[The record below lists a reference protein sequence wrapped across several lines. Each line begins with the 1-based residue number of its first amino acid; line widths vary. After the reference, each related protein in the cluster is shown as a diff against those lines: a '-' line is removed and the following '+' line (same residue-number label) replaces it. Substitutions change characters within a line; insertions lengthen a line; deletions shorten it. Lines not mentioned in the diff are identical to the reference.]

1 MSDGRSRNL
10 RRFVVFMMLF
20 AFWLVFSGHFDT
32 LHISLGVMCCTV
44 VAALSYDLLLP
55 DTLSSRSAMTAWRF
69 LQYTPWLIYEV
80 VVANF
85 HVLALVL
92 QPGRIRPQVV
102 RFKTGLKSDLAKVTL
117 ANSITLTPGT
127 ITMDVDGDEFY
138 VHAVSD
144 EAAQS
149 VMSDDMERRVAHV
162 FFEPRDAA
170 RPAGEPDPDRP
181 HERD

>member
-1 MSDGRSRNL
+1 MSDAGSRSL
-10 RRFVVFMMLF
+10 RQFAVFVMLF
-20 AFWLVFSGHFDT
+20 AFWLVFSGHFDAF
-32 LHISLGVMCCTV
+32 HISLGLICCIA
-44 VAALSYDLLLP
+44 VATLSYDLLLP
-55 DTLSSRSAMTAWRF
+55 DTLSSRTAMIAWRF
-69 LQYTPWLIYEV
+69 VQYTPWLLYEV
-80 VVANF
+80 VVANL

-127 ITMDVDGDEFY
+127 ITMDVDDDEFY

-149 VMSDDMERRVAHV
+149 VKSDDMERRVAHV
-162 FFEPRDAA
+162 FFEPRDAG
-170 RPAGEPDPDRP
+170 RPIGGP
-181 HERD
+181 ERQPGRE

>member
-1 MSDGRSRNL
+1 MSDPGPRSL
-10 RRFVVFMMLF
+10 KQFAVFVMLF
-20 AFWLVFSGHFDT
+20 AFWLVFSGHFDAF
-32 LHISLGVMCCTV
+32 HVSLGLICSVTV
-44 VAALSYDLLLP
+44 ATLSYDLVLS
-55 DTLSSRSAMTAWRF
+55 DTLSSRTAMIAWRF
-69 LQYTPWLIYEV
+69 VQYTPWLLYEV

-102 RFKTGLKSDLAKVTL
+102 RFKTSLTSDLAKVTL

-149 VMSDDMERRVAHV
+149 VKSDDMERRVAHV
-162 FFEPRDAA
+162 FFDSMDAG
-170 RPAGEPDPDRP
+170 RFVGKP
-181 HERD
+181 

>member
-1 MSDGRSRNL
+1 MSDPGSKSL
-10 RRFVVFMMLF
+10 RQFAVFVMLF
-20 AFWLVFSGHFDT
+20 AFWLVFSGHFDAFH
-32 LHISLGVMCCTV
+32 LSLGLICC
-44 VAALSYDLLLP
+44 VAVSTLSYDLVLP
-55 DTLSSRSAMTAWRF
+55 DTLSSRSAMIAWRF
-69 LQYTPWLIYEV
+69 VQYTPWLLYEV

-92 QPGRIRPQVV
+92 QPRRVRPQVV

-149 VMSDDMERRVAHV
+149 ATLDDMERRVAHV
-162 FFEPRDAA
+162 FFESRDTA
-170 RPAGEPDPDRP
+170 RPIGEP
-181 HERD
+181 ERQPERE

>member
-1 MSDGRSRNL
+1 MSDAGPRSFKQFAV
-10 RRFVVFMMLF
+10 FVMLF
-20 AFWLVFSGHFDT
+20 AFWLVFSGHFDVF
-32 LHISLGVMCCTV
+32 HVSLGLICSVTV
-44 VAALSYDLLLP
+44 ATLSYDLVLS
-55 DTLSSRSAMTAWRF
+55 DTLSSRTAMIAWRF
-69 LQYTPWLIYEV
+69 VQYTPWLLYEV

-102 RFKTGLKSDLAKVTL
+102 RFKTALTSDLAKVTL

-149 VMSDDMERRVAHV
+149 VKLDDMERRVAYV
-162 FFEPRDAA
+162 FFEPRDAG
-170 RPAGEPDPDRP
+170 RPVGKP
-181 HERD
+181 

>member
-1 MSDGRSRNL
+1 
-10 RRFVVFMMLF
+10 MLF
-20 AFWLVFSGHFDT
+20 AFWLVFSGHFDAF
-32 LHISLGVMCCTV
+32 HVSLGLICSATV
-44 VAALSYDLLLP
+44 ATLSYDLVLS
-55 DTLSSRSAMTAWRF
+55 DTLSFRTAMITWRF
-69 LQYTPWLIYEV
+69 VQYTPWLLYEV

-102 RFKTGLKSDLAKVTL
+102 RFKTTLKSDLAKVTL

-144 EAAQS
+144 AAAQS
-149 VMSDDMERRVAHV
+149 VKFDDMERRVAHV
-162 FFEPRDAA
+162 FFEPRDAG
-170 RPAGEPDPDRP
+170 RPVGKP
-181 HERD
+181 

>member
-1 MSDGRSRNL
+1 
-10 RRFVVFMMLF
+10 MLF
-20 AFWLVFSGHFDT
+20 AFWLVFSGHFDVF
-32 LHISLGVMCCTV
+32 HVSLGLICSVTV
-44 VAALSYDLLLP
+44 ATLSYDLVLS
-55 DTLSSRSAMTAWRF
+55 DTLSSRTAMIAWRF
-69 LQYTPWLIYEV
+69 VQYTPWLLYEV

-102 RFKTGLKSDLAKVTL
+102 RFKTSLTSDLAKVTL

-149 VMSDDMERRVAHV
+149 VKSDDMERRVAHV
-162 FFEPRDAA
+162 FFDSMDAG
-170 RPAGEPDPDRP
+170 RFVGKP
-181 HERD
+181 